1 VCRFLS
7 MDNQAFG
14 VVPCAGPARVS
25 RPPGPT
31 LSDSCLTRTRTHRME
46 GTLLRIAVPLS
57 GETFCAHFGGADR
70 FAIFEGDREHT
81 TITSRHDATPP
92 PHEHGSFPLWLRSQG
107 VTAVIAGG
115 MGARAVQMLD
125 HFGIEVVLGV
135 GGGDPDTLAA
145 AFLKGEIRS
154 TGSSCSGHGLHRCH
168 DHGDSTG

>member
-1 VCRFLS
+1 
-7 MDNQAFG
+7 
-14 VVPCAGPARVS
+14 
-25 RPPGPT
+25 
-31 LSDSCLTRTRTHRME
+31 ME